1 MTNQLQTLTRLT
13 LCIALLMMVAGVATA
28 QPSLPLGTYTTT
40 ITAADN
46 PPGPAFIG
54 KWELTFTEGNR
65 YRTARSG
72 TVLIIVEGSY
82 TLTSEQITF
91 TDEGGPGSCHLTP
104 GAATGTYRWTLDG
117 NKLTVTTVR
126 DTCFSRNYTL
136 TVHPLLRVGQAATVS
151 AAGFRAPV
159 AAEAIVSAFGAFLAT
174 GTAVASTTPLPTS
187 LAGTAVNIKD
197 AAGTE
202 RAAPL
207 FFVSPGQ
214 VNFQVPPGTTNG
226 AATVTITSGDGSVST
241 GTVTIAAVAPG
252 LFAANADGQGVA
264 AAVAL
269 RVRVDGSSLYEPIAR
284 YDATLNPPRFV
295 SVPLDLGPSA
305 DTVFLILYGTGIR
318 SRSSLAAV
326 TAGIGGT
333 TAQVDYAGP
342 APDFVGLDQLN
353 VRLPR
358 SLIGR
363 GEIDIALTVDGVT
376 ANAVRVNIK

>member
-1 MTNQLQTLTRLT
+1 MTKLIQTLIKLT
-13 LCIALLMMVAGVATA
+13 TCTALLMVVVGVATA

-46 PPGPAFIG
+46 PPHPDFIARF
-54 KWELTFTEGNR
+54 ELTFSEGNR
-65 YRTARSG
+65 YRTIRNG
-72 TVLIIVEGSY
+72 TLLIGEGSY
-82 TLTSEQITF
+82 TSTSEQVTF
-91 TDEGGPGSCHLTP
+91 TIDGGPNACLQRP
-104 GAATGTYRWTLDG
+104 EWRTGTYRWTLDG
-117 NKLTVTTVR
+117 NKLTLTTVHDHCDGR
-126 DTCFSRNYTL
+126 IYTF
-136 TVHPLLRVGQAATVS
+136 TVRPLLRVGQATMVS
-151 AAGFRAPV
+151 AASFRAPV

-174 GTAVASTTPLPTS
+174 STTVASTTPLPTS
-187 LAGTAVNIKD
+187 LAGTRVFIKD

-269 RVRVDGSSLYEPIAR
+269 RVRADGSSLYEPIAR

-305 DTVFLILYGTGIR
+305 DTMFLILYGTGIR
-318 SRSSLAAV
+318 HRGSLAAV
-326 TAGIGGT
+326 TASIGGT
-333 TAQVDYAGP
+333 AAQVDYAGP

-363 GEIDIALTVDGVT
+363 GEIDIALTLDGVT
-376 ANAVRVNIK
+376 ANTVRVNIK

>member
-1 MTNQLQTLTRLT
+1 MTNQLQTLIKLT
-13 LCIALLMMVAGVATA
+13 TCTALLMVVVGVATA

-46 PPGPAFIG
+46 PPHPDFLARF
-54 KWELTFTEGNR
+54 ELTFSEGNR
-65 YRTARSG
+65 YHNTRNG
-72 TVLIIVEGSY
+72 TLFLGEGSY
-82 TLTSEQITF
+82 TLTSEQVTF
-91 TDEGGPGSCHLTP
+91 TADGGPSGCHLMP
-104 GAATGTYRWTLDG
+104 GAAIGTYRWTLDG
-117 NKLTVTTVR
+117 NKLTLTTVH
-126 DTCFSRNYTL
+126 DHCFGRNYTF
-136 TVHPLLRVGQAATVS
+136 TVHPLRRVGQAATVS
-151 AAGFRAPV
+151 AASFRAPV

-174 GTAVASTTPLPTS
+174 STTVAGTTPLPTS
-187 LAGTAVNIKD
+187 LAGTAVNVKD

-226 AATVTITSGDGSVST
+226 AATVTITSGDSSRST
-241 GTVTIAAVAPG
+241 GVVTIAAVSPG
-252 LFAANADGQGVA
+252 LVAANADGQGVA

-269 RVRVDGSSLYEPIAR
+269 RVRADGSSLYEPIAR

-318 SRSSLAAV
+318 SRGSLTAV
-326 TAGIGGT
+326 TASIGGT
-333 TAQVDYAGP
+333 AAQVDYAGP

-376 ANAVRVNIK
+376 ANTVRVNIK